1 LLKLGIG
8 TLWQDNGLQ
17 SSTSSSSCQYG
28 ANTRAT
34 SEYRRISGCS
44 SATIPI
50 ERDGGSGTACG
61 HWDDE
66 CFKGEIMTGYASGN
80 MAMSTMTLASLEDM
94 GFTVDYSRADPY
106 SASDMAS
113 MCKCSGA
120 TVDDGATTSTITSG
134 GGGDLFTPVTETT
147 PVISS
152 NNEQSPV
159 ATKPETPEETPV
171 GTQPEEPVATE
182 PEEPAVEIPADVVEP
197 AVPETAEEVTTETS
211 SSSSNNRGE
220 IAAEDATNTTNDST
234 EHGGRHLKR
243 QRRQLSASGEAAAR
257 EFGMS
262 ILQGNQANKNPGSGA
277 GSIYVGS
284 EMVVVIYEEAGEVYH
299 ILVN

>member
-1 LLKLGIG
+1 
-8 TLWQDNGLQ
+8 
-17 SSTSSSSCQYG
+17 
-28 ANTRAT
+28 
-34 SEYRRISGCS
+34 
-44 SATIPI
+44 
-50 ERDGGSGTACG
+50 
-61 HWDDE
+61 
-66 CFKGEIMTGYASGN
+66 MTGYASGN

-147 PVISS
+147 PVIS

-159 ATKPETPEETPV
+159 ATKPETSEETPV
-171 GTQPEEPVATE
+171 GTES
-182 PEEPAVEIPADVVEP
+182 EEPAVEIPADVIEP
-197 AVPETAEEVTTETS
+197 AVPETAPEVTTDTIS
-211 SSSSNNRGE
+211 SSSSNGGE
-220 IAAEDATNTTNDST
+220 IAGEDATSTTNDST
-234 EHGGRHLKR
+234 EHGGRQLKR

-277 GSIYVGS
+277 GNIYVGS

>member
-1 LLKLGIG
+1 MMHNNEIYTPSCVIFQSSIFFDSPCYSVFFFFCFFFFTKTQVHEMGHVVSQKFSLFDNRDMCVCVCAKDSFLDWKRMSVRLQFTFFLLFSILICFFPSYSPLLCVRAWLFLLKLGIG

-120 TVDDGATTSTITSG
+120 TVADGATTSTT
-134 GGGDLFTPVTETT
+134 
-147 PVISS
+147 
-152 NNEQSPV
+152 
-159 ATKPETPEETPV
+159 
-171 GTQPEEPVATE
+171 
-182 PEEPAVEIPADVVEP
+182 
-197 AVPETAEEVTTETS
+197 
-211 SSSSNNRGE
+211 
-220 IAAEDATNTTNDST
+220 
-234 EHGGRHLKR
+234 
-243 QRRQLSASGEAAAR
+243 
-257 EFGMS
+257 
-262 ILQGNQANKNPGSGA
+262 
-277 GSIYVGS
+277 
-284 EMVVVIYEEAGEVYH
+284 
-299 ILVN
+299 

>member
-1 LLKLGIG
+1 
-8 TLWQDNGLQ
+8 
-17 SSTSSSSCQYG
+17 
-28 ANTRAT
+28 
-34 SEYRRISGCS
+34 
-44 SATIPI
+44 
-50 ERDGGSGTACG
+50 
-61 HWDDE
+61 
-66 CFKGEIMTGYASGN
+66 
-80 MAMSTMTLASLEDM
+80 
-94 GFTVDYSRADPY
+94 
-106 SASDMAS
+106 MAS

-120 TVDDGATTSTITSG
+120 TVADGATTSTTSG
-134 GGGDLFTPVTETT
+134 GGGDLFTPVTETA
-147 PVISS
+147 PVIS

-211 SSSSNNRGE
+211 SSSSSSNNGGE

-257 EFGMS
+257 EFGIS